1 MMNADKMGA
10 ARNAV
15 NTALADYARYPT
27 TENGSRAKRAIK
39 ELRQLASK
47 VAADRLR
54 REQSHLAHSV
64 RRLAPVPHNADKVH

>member
-1 MMNADKMGA
+1 MHTDKMGE

-15 NTALADYARYPT
+15 TTALADYARYPT
-27 TENGSRAKRAIK
+27 AENGSRAKRAIK

-54 REQSHLAHSV
+54 HEQSHLAYSI
-64 RRLAPVPHNADKVH
+64 RRLASAPYDADKAH